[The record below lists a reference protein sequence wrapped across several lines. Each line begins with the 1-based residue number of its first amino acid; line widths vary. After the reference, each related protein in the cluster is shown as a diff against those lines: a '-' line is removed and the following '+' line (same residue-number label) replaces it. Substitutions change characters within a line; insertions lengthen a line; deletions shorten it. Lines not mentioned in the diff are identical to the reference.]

1 MNELLDQLI
10 YRLRATERRDR
21 RFHTDCPFCGK
32 EEKRGQ
38 KHFSFCESG
47 YKCFVCEAQGGLV
60 MLARHVGQDLPRDTS
75 YVPRMPKAPA
85 PEPTPRTW
93 QQDPERLIAG
103 YTLAA
108 NRFLYWGMYK
118 PLSRENIMRCRL
130 GVGVLPSSRCEYP
143 RLILPVFEDGVCVAL
158 HGRAFLP
165 RDTEAKWLTAGGS
178 RKNVLFNAD
187 ALTPGCTVVICENM
201 VDALLAQQIEPSV
214 VAVAVGGVSW
224 NDAWTEQI
232 ASFNPKKVWVW
243 FDNDLVGCPNAETS
257 RKLLDTWHAE
267 MQQRVDTGA
276 IPSIPAAPR
285 PRGPQ
290 LAQTLAEAGLPA
302 VSYVWPSGT
311 PPKADL
317 GWRVEEQLISDDVAR
332 IRHYRAGRPA

>member
-1 MNELLDQLI
+1 MSQLLDQLI
-10 YRLRATERRDR
+10 TRLRATERYDR

-38 KHFSFCESG
+38 KHFSFCDSG
-47 YKCFVCEAQGGLV
+47 YYCFVCGAHGGLV
-60 MLARHVGQDLPRDTS
+60 ALAKHVGQDVSRDD
-75 YVPRMPKAPA
+75 YPMPRMPKVSSPTPA
-85 PEPTPRTW
+85 PRAWQHDTEPLLK
-93 QQDPERLIAG
+93 Q
-103 YTLAA
+103 YTSAA

-118 PLSRENIMRCRL
+118 PLSRESIMRYRL
-130 GVGVLPSSRCEYP
+130 GVGVLPSSRCQYP
-143 RLILPVFEDGVCVAL
+143 RLILPVFENGVCVAL

-187 ALTPGCTVVICENM
+187 SLTPGCNLIICENM
-201 VDALLAQQIEPSV
+201 VDALLAQQMEPSI

-224 NDAWTEQI
+224 NESWTEQI
-232 ASFNPKKVWVW
+232 ASFNPNKVIVW
-243 FDNDLVGCPNAETS
+243 FDNDLVGCPNAETG
-257 RKLLDTWHAE
+257 RKLLDIWRTE
-267 MQQRVDTGA
+267 MQQRVDTDA
-276 IPSIPAAPR
+276 IPSIPAAPK

-290 LAQTLAEAGLPA
+290 LAQTLADAGLPA

-317 GWRVEEQLISDDVAR
+317 GWAVEEQLIKDDVAR
-332 IRHYRAGRPA
+332 IRRYRAGRPA